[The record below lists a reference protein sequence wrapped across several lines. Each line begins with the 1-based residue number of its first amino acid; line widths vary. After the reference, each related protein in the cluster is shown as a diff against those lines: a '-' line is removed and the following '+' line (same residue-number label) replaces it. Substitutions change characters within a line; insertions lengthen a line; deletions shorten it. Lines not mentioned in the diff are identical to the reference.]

1 MKGGSPPDPV
11 REALAATRESKKVEF
26 KREFSADQPGA
37 WCELI
42 KDIAAMANSGGGV
55 IVIGLENDGTPAGWD
70 PTSFLAIDPA
80 NVVNNLAKYVGDQFD
95 GFEIS
100 EAKKSN
106 CRVATIKI
114 QARLVSPLVFEK
126 PGTYEIEPGKQKT
139 AFSRGSVYFRH
150 GAKSEP
156 GTSSDLARYIRSELS
171 LQRRELMANVRKIS
185 TAPRDSKVLV
195 VSPKTGPKETIDR
208 FRVVDDP
215 SAPALARTDYDVTHP
230 YRQKELMSTI
240 NARVGQKVVG
250 PYEVLSARR
259 LYRID
264 ERPEFFHRPKFSSS
278 PQFSDAFVSWLT
290 TEYQN
295 DPEFFKKSVAGYS
308 AIRK

>member
-1 MKGGSPPDPV
+1 
-11 REALAATRESKKVEF
+11 
-26 KREFSADQPGA
+26 
-37 WCELI
+37 
-42 KDIAAMANSGGGV
+42 MANSGGGV
-55 IVIGLENDGTPAGWD
+55 IVIGLGNDGTPSGWD

-80 NVVNNLAKYVGDQFD
+80 NVVNILAKYVGDQFD

-100 EAKKSN
+100 GSKKSKY
-106 CRVATIKI
+106 RVATIKL
-114 QARLVSPLVFEK
+114 QARLSSPLVFEK
-126 PGTYEIEPGKQKT
+126 PGTYETEPGKQKT

-156 GTSSDLARYIRSELS
+156 ATSSDLARYIRSELS

-195 VSPKTGPKETIDR
+195 VSPTTGPQETIDK

-240 NARVGQKVVG
+240 NARVAEKVVG
-250 PYEVLSARR
+250 SYEVLSVRR
-259 LYRID
+259 VYQID

-278 PQFSDAFVSWLT
+278 PQFSDAFVSWLI
-290 TEYQN
+290 TEYQS
-295 DPEFFKKSVAGYS
+295 DPEFFKKAVASYS
-308 AIRK
+308 AMRK